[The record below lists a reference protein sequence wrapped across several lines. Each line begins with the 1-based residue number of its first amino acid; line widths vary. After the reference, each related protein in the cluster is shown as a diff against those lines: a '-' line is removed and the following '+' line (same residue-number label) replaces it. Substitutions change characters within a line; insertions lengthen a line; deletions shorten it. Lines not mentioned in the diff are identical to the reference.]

1 MRISRLSTD
10 VSGNGARGARV
21 NRPVPHMFLST
32 MNKTLLAVLAAML
45 CAPAFAEPAQSNAL
59 LAQLTAQDQAARSG
73 AIKDIDWAKVSV
85 EDAARRVQVLD
96 MIRQGSVRSAEDFCN
111 AALIFQH
118 GDTVDEIRLAYS
130 LATTS
135 RALEPA
141 SKRCRWLSAA
151 AWDRL
156 LMRLNRPQ
164 WYGTQFTKA
173 QDGKWELYLVDET
186 AASDSDRA
194 ELGVPPIA
202 EARAR
207 AVQLNR

>member
-1 MRISRLSTD
+1 MLPNTSLATVRHHNI
-10 VSGNGARGARV
+10 
-21 NRPVPHMFLST
+21 FLST
-32 MNKTLLAVLAAML
+32 MRKILLALLASVLS
-45 CAPAFAEPAQSNAL
+45 APVVAQSTPPNPL

-73 AIKDIDWAKVSV
+73 AIKEIDWAKVSA
-85 EDAARRVQVLD
+85 EDATRRVQVLD
-96 MIRQGSVRSAEDFCN
+96 LIRQGGVRNAEDYCN

-135 RALEPA
+135 RALDPA
-141 SKRCRWLSAA
+141 SKRCKWLSAA

-164 WYGTQFTKA
+164 WYGTQFTKSQA
-173 QDGKWELYLVDET
+173 GKWELYHVDET
-186 AASDSDRA
+186 AVSDSDRA

-202 EARAR
+202 ESRAR
-207 AVQLNR
+207 AEKLQ